1 MAALP
6 ATRCAYNTQVLDDK
20 TQAAPRLIAPP
31 RWAQYTGAA
40 LLLLV
45 TALTL
50 FQGAFHL
57 RYFLDFEVYRAGTQA
72 FLHGESI
79 YERDYDMGIV
89 TLPFTYPPFAALLFA
104 PLAWLPSALG
114 AVLLFIINAACIW
127 WVMVLTLRWCA
138 PRLSAPA
145 WAACVLPLVLLSE
158 PVRETLL
165 FGQINVI
172 LMAIVCTDIL
182 GRRLPLPRGVLVG
195 LAAAIKLTPAVFGLY
210 FLVKRD
216 WRAAGWA
223 VGSGLGFTAL
233 AALISP
239 HNSRVYWLDTLSN
252 TGRIGSPFYAS
263 NQSLQGFLYRMEVP
277 PEVLSVVW
285 VVGSILCVAL
295 VTWAMHRLLHVGAVP
310 AALVVNSLI
319 ALICSPISWTHHWVW
334 LIPALIVTGA
344 AARTHRA
351 LGALAV
357 AIAAAILAAPHWLL
371 PTNDGRELDW
381 PLWALPLG
389 NAYLVLAL
397 LLLGYA
403 AIFPRHFAPAQAPIQ
418 QR

>member
-1 MAALP
+1 M
-6 ATRCAYNTQVLDDK
+6 
-20 TQAAPRLIAPP
+20 ISPP
-31 RWAQYTGAA
+31 RWALYAGAA
-40 LLLLV
+40 LFLLV
-45 TALTL
+45 TAFML
-50 FQGAFHL
+50 FQGPFHL
-57 RYFLDFEVYRAGTQA
+57 RYFLDFEVYRAGAQA

-114 AVLLFIINAACIW
+114 AVLLFAINTACLW

-138 PRLSAPA
+138 PQLHSLA
-145 WAACVLPLVLLSE
+145 WAACALPVMLVSE
-158 PVRETLL
+158 PVRETLF
-165 FGQINVI
+165 FGQINLI
-172 LMAIVCTDIL
+172 LMAIVSTDIL
-182 GRRLPLPRGVLVG
+182 GKRLPIPRGVLVG

-216 WRAAGWA
+216 WKAAAWA
-223 VGSGLGFTAL
+223 VGSGLGFTVL

-239 HNSRVYWLDTLSN
+239 HNSLVYWLHTLSN

-263 NQSLQGFLYRMEVP
+263 NQSLQGFLYRLEVP
-277 PEVLSVVW
+277 PATLSTLW
-285 VVGSILCVAL
+285 IIGSVLCVAA
-295 VTWAMHRLLHVGAVP
+295 VAWTMHRLLSVGAVP
-310 AALVVNSLI
+310 AALVLNSLI
-319 ALICSPISWTHHWVW
+319 ALICSPISWSHHWVW

-344 AARTHRA
+344 AARRSRA
-351 LGALAV
+351 MMALTA

-371 PTNDGRELDW
+371 PTNDARELEW

-397 LLLGYA
+397 LILAYA
-403 AIFPRHFAPAQAPIQ
+403 AFFPRTFRPLEA
-418 QR
+418 RR